1 MKRFASFAA
10 VLCLALAPA
19 ALVSAAPKDYKV
31 IYKAD
36 AEPEEGSQM
45 AEYLVS
51 LLGSGNAVADGE
63 AAGGPER
70 RIEIV
75 NSGNMSLWEYEAY
88 SRKGSIVI
96 DGGGE
101 WALRKACELLAGKLK
116 GARVARGI
124 AFSGSVEGE
133 VLFDRS
139 EGSDLRIL
147 VDNIWDYSKD
157 TIPPAWQRLGVDC
170 RDAVR
175 APQYAQMVRAYMPDV
190 LALQEYSSHMDAEFL
205 PRIAEW
211 GYVHTTT
218 GSDGNWNN
226 TPIFYNSGKV
236 EVVDCE
242 FVLYTPK
249 KWSNHGSKSF
259 TSAVFRRKE
268 DGKLFALINTHLW
281 WKSEKAQPGSI
292 QARAAQIR
300 LILAQAQCIKAKY
313 NCPVFVTGDMNS
325 EEDTLP
331 IRQFFEEGFVPCYRA
346 ATVYANME
354 NGHHICSP
362 GDGFSRVSRRKGADR
377 KTGAIDHCFIW
388 NAGDTEVKVFDCI
401 TSYFTVPLT
410 DHYPY
415 FIDSRL

>member
-124 AFSGSVEGE
+124 SFSGSV
-133 VLFDRS
+133 
-139 EGSDLRIL
+139 
-147 VDNIWDYSKD
+147 
-157 TIPPAWQRLGVDC
+157 
-170 RDAVR
+170 
-175 APQYAQMVRAYMPDV
+175 
-190 LALQEYSSHMDAEFL
+190 
-205 PRIAEW
+205 
-211 GYVHTTT
+211 
-218 GSDGNWNN
+218 
-226 TPIFYNSGKV
+226 
-236 EVVDCE
+236 
-242 FVLYTPK
+242 
-249 KWSNHGSKSF
+249 
-259 TSAVFRRKE
+259 
-268 DGKLFALINTHLW
+268 
-281 WKSEKAQPGSI
+281 
-292 QARAAQIR
+292 
-300 LILAQAQCIKAKY
+300 
-313 NCPVFVTGDMNS
+313 
-325 EEDTLP
+325 
-331 IRQFFEEGFVPCYRA
+331 
-346 ATVYANME
+346 
-354 NGHHICSP
+354 
-362 GDGFSRVSRRKGADR
+362 
-377 KTGAIDHCFIW
+377 
-388 NAGDTEVKVFDCI
+388 
-401 TSYFTVPLT
+401 
-410 DHYPY
+410 
-415 FIDSRL
+415 